1 MSTYNPDSP
10 LPPGAEEALFQRLL
24 RRLSEASQE
33 AAAGAEAV
41 AGVVASAAGSAASS
55 IYEVAGGAADW
66 AATSAK
72 DAVDYSTAM
81 LTALTAQK
89 IVESRRNKEE
99 PIAQLLFRVPES
111 LRDEVRRLSVDEKR
125 QMDELLT
132 EAVLDLL
139 LKHGRTPHALQKH
152 APSDIPVK
160 VT

>member
-111 LRDEVRRLSVDEKR
+111 LRDEVRRL
-125 QMDELLT
+125 
-132 EAVLDLL
+132 
-139 LKHGRTPHALQKH
+139 
-152 APSDIPVK
+152 
-160 VT
+160 